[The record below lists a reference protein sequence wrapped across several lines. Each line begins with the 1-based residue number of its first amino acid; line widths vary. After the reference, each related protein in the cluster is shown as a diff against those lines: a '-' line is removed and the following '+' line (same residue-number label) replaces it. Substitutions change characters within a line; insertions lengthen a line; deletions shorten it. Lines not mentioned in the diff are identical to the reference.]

1 MKDIKGG
8 KMADMSKVL
17 KKYEGL
23 AQSFE
28 VTTAEMEQD
37 LKQKVVEIKSAYN
50 ETKLCNNDG
59 IVRDMASNV
68 NNLSNDFSIMR
79 ETLLENIKSSQIIL
93 SSFSDEIVA
102 NGSDTNPKLLS
113 AYSEL
118 LESCNN
124 SIKLLGGIYKD
135 ISETHLKIKKLLA
148 TEKDEDA
155 LLAMPEF
162 IDWQSRIVDYVYKGC
177 VGGIKHV
184 LSHRV
189 LHATFYDLEVQGE
202 LPCPDGYV
210 CVPFTELDHYALP
223 RLIDKYLKKQKSLY

>member
-1 MKDIKGG
+1 MKDTKDG
-8 KMADMSKVL
+8 KMTDMSKVL

-148 TEKDEDA
+148 TEKDEDSDA
-155 LLAMPEF
+155 NISETRNTIIFANTSDLLKE
-162 IDWQSRIVDYVYKGC
+162 ISN
-177 VGGIKHV
+177 
-184 LSHRV
+184 
-189 LHATFYDLEVQGE
+189 
-202 LPCPDGYV
+202 
-210 CVPFTELDHYALP
+210 
-223 RLIDKYLKKQKSLY
+223 KK

>member
-1 MKDIKGG
+1 MS
-8 KMADMSKVL
+8 DMSKVL

-23 AQSFE
+23 AKSFE
-28 VTTAEMEQD
+28 VTTAEMEED
-37 LKQKVVEIKSAYN
+37 LKQKVSEIKTTYN
-50 ETKLCNNDG
+50 KAKFSDNDG
-59 IVRDMASNV
+59 IVQDMASNV
-68 NNLSNDFSIMR
+68 NNLSNDFYIMR

-148 TEKDEDA
+148 TEKNGESETNMGETRNTIIFANTSD
-155 LLAMPEF
+155 LLKE
-162 IDWQSRIVDYVYKGC
+162 ISG
-177 VGGIKHV
+177 
-184 LSHRV
+184 
-189 LHATFYDLEVQGE
+189 
-202 LPCPDGYV
+202 
-210 CVPFTELDHYALP
+210 
-223 RLIDKYLKKQKSLY
+223 KK